1 MVPPLSKAAFLSAA
15 LRLRWGTNQLRDR
28 CPGGVDPPQQ
38 LPDELL
44 AESKDDSVHL
54 VGTEV
59 ATSSGLNPLLCEGV
73 LSRRNPTS
81 GG

>member
-28 CPGGVDPPQQ
+28 CLAGVDPLQQ

-44 AESKDDSVHL
+44 AESKDVSVHL
-54 VGTEV
+54 FGTE
-59 ATSSGLNPLLCEGV
+59 AASLLWA
-73 LSRRNPTS
+73 
-81 GG
+81 